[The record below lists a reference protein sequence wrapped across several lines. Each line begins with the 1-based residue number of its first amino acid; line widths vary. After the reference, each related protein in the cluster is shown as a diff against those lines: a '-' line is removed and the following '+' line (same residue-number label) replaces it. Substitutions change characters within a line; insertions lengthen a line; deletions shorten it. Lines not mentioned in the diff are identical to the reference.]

1 MSVLHPRQGLK
12 ALLCLFGALLL
23 ASCVTTA
30 PLDEQPVKSPND
42 DYQYRL
48 LTLDNKMEVL
58 LISDPDTPKAAASLD
73 VRVGSGDNPP
83 GRGGLAHFLEHM
95 LFLGTDKYPD
105 AAEYERFITEHG
117 GAHNAY
123 TSFENTNYFFDVNAP
138 DLPVALD
145 RFAQFFIAP
154 RFEAQYV
161 DREKNAVEAEYQM
174 GLKSD
179 ERRGLDVLQE
189 IINPAHPYSQFSVG
203 SLDTL
208 ADRPDSAVRDELI
221 EFYNTHYSANVMRL
235 VVLGS
240 QSLDELEALSRPLFS
255 QVPNRSYQPETVAAP
270 LIEPGKL
277 PMLVL
282 EQPLAT
288 QQQLEVSFPIPDY
301 RDRYRVGPSN
311 YLGNLIGHEGKG
323 SLLSQL
329 KAEGLAQGLSAGEGL
344 NWRGG
349 ALFSVV
355 VALTE
360 KGAADPDRVLQLL
373 FAYTDMLRKEGPQD
387 WLYTEQSRLADL
399 AFRFREQGD
408 PMGYVSALASG
419 MQYYAPKDILRGP
432 YMMDDYQT
440 DVLAELLQQI
450 RPDNALVRFSD
461 KSVSGDKVS
470 KYYKVPY
477 SQQPLDLQRVAV
489 PATDPGVLA
498 MHLPAANEFI
508 AEDVALVTL
517 PANPPALP
525 QVALETERQKIWF
538 MPDTEFRVPRGITY
552 INFRSPDVDQTA
564 EQAALVS
571 LYTALLTDHVNEF
584 AYPANLAG
592 MSFDFYKHLEGISLR
607 VGGYNDKQNLLL
619 QRLLQGMVKPQFSQ
633 RRFDDIRT
641 DMIRSLQ
648 NSVAKRP
655 SSQVI
660 NDLNEALVYGEWG
673 EPALIAALQKI
684 DLATLNN
691 YINNFWADATAEVLI
706 YGNYNA
712 DAVQQVSSMLASVV
726 SASPAPT
733 RPDSKVLKLTAGESL
748 QYPVV
753 VPHDDSVVAWYL
765 QGAGDSWQD
774 RAATALTTQIMS
786 SGFFQELRTEQQLGY
801 VVGAVNYP
809 KAEVPGLV
817 MLVQSPVADAN
828 AVATAM
834 QEFTQSVVPGL
845 DEAQFERHKV
855 SLISDILRPDE
866 NLNERGEYFWQAIAR
881 KEWDFAGRQT
891 LADSVQALTLPRW
904 RAYYEDVFMKNRHS
918 LQVVAPGKW
927 GLLPKGDFRVYDS
940 AEAIKRGHAAYVRD
954 CDDSVSSGISAG
966 ECTPANSSRR

>member
-1 MSVLHPRQGLK
+1 MSALHPRQGLK

-23 ASCVTTA
+23 ASCVTTT
-30 PLDEQPVKSPND
+30 PLGEQPVKSPND

-48 LTLDNKMEVL
+48 LTLDNQMEVL

-73 VRVGSGDNPP
+73 VLVGSGDNPP

-117 GAHNAY
+117 GTHNAY
-123 TSFENTNYFFDVNAP
+123 TSFENTNYFFDINAP

-189 IINPAHPYSQFSVG
+189 IINPQHPYSQFSIG

-208 ADRPDSAVRDELI
+208 ADHPDSAVRDELLQ
-221 EFYNTHYSANVMRL
+221 FYNKHYSANVMRL

-240 QSLDELEALSRPLFS
+240 ESLDELEALARPLFS
-255 QVPNRSYQPETVAAP
+255 QVPNRSYERQTIAAP
-270 LIEPGKL
+270 LIAPGKL
-277 PMLVL
+277 PMLVQV
-282 EQPLAT
+282 QPLAT
-288 QQQLEVSFPIPDY
+288 QQQLSMSFSIPDY
-301 RDRYRVGPSN
+301 RDKYRVNPSV
-311 YLGNLIGHEGKG
+311 YLGNLIGHEGEG

-344 NWRGG
+344 TWHGG

-355 VALTE
+355 IALTE
-360 KGAADPDRVLQLL
+360 KGAANPDRVQQLL
-373 FAYTDMLRKEGPQD
+373 FAYTDMLRKEGPQN
-387 WLYTEQSRLADL
+387 WLYAEQSRLADL
-399 AFRFREQGD
+399 AFRFREQSS
-408 PMGYVSALASG
+408 PMEYVSALASG
-419 MQYYAPKDILRGP
+419 MQYYAPQDILRGP
-432 YMMDDYQT
+432 YMMDDYQAA
-440 DVLAELLQQI
+440 VLAELLQQI
-450 RPDNALVRFSD
+450 RPENALVTFSD
-461 KSVSGDKVS
+461 KAVRGDQVS
-470 KYYKVPY
+470 KYYQVPY
-477 SQQPLDLQRVAV
+477 TQQALDLTRVAST
-489 PATDPGVLA
+489 AADPGAAAL
-498 MHLPAANEFI
+498 HLPAPNEFI

-517 PANPPALP
+517 PQSLPEVP
-525 QVALETERQKIWF
+525 QVVLQADRQKIWF
-538 MPDTEFRVPRGITY
+538 MPDAEFRVPKGITY
-552 INFRSPDVDQTA
+552 INFRSPEVGQSA
-564 EQAALVS
+564 EQSALVS
-571 LYTALLTDHVNEF
+571 LYIALLTDQVNEF
-584 AYPANLAG
+584 AYPAQVAG
-592 MSFDFYKHLEGISLR
+592 MGFDFYKHSQGLSLR
-607 VGGYNDKQNLLL
+607 VGGYTDKQTLLL
-619 QRLLQGMVKPQFSQ
+619 QHLLQGMVKPTFSQ
-633 RRFDDIRT
+633 RRFDDIRA
-641 DMIRSLQ
+641 DMIRSLK

-660 NDLNEALVYGEWG
+660 DDLNEALVYGEWG
-673 EPALIAALQKI
+673 EQALITALQKT
-684 DLATLNN
+684 DMSQLND
-691 YINNFWADATAEVLI
+691 YIRRFWMSATAEVLI

-712 DAVQQVSSMLASVV
+712 DEAQQLSTMLGSVV
-726 SASPAPT
+726 SSAPAPT
-733 RPDSKVLKLTAGESL
+733 LPERKVLKLAAGESV
-748 QYPVV
+748 QYPVD

-765 QGAGDSWQD
+765 QGAGDSWED
-774 RAATALTTQIMS
+774 KAATALTAQIMS

-817 MLVQSPVADAN
+817 MLVQSPVADAS

-834 QEFTQSVVPGL
+834 QEFMLRVEPEL

-855 SLISDILRPDE
+855 SLISDILRPDK
-866 NLNERGEYFWQAIAR
+866 NLNERGEYYWQAIAR

-891 LADSVQALTLPRW
+891 LADAVQALTLDRW
-904 RAYYEDVFMKNRHS
+904 QAYYEDVFLKQRHA

-927 GLLPKGDFRVYDS
+927 DLVPKGDFRVYDS
-940 AEAIKRGHAAYVRD
+940 AEAIKQGHAAYD
-954 CDDSVSSGISAG
+954 I
-966 ECTPANSSRR
+966 E